1 MVLSEGNKT
10 PGVTVALAF
19 LAGTV
24 PLIDTIHAHAY
35 TSLPPLTARLSSWHS
50 ACSEERIRV

>member
-24 PLIDTIHAHAY
+24 PLIDTIHAHTH
-35 TSLPPLTARLSSWHS
+35 TSLPPLTARLS
-50 ACSEERIRV
+50 